1 MFETYFLRQKTQD
14 IGGKKFFKKMSKK
27 CLTNYLKYSL
37 IGEHRCSRGADKSGG
52 FKVK

>member
-1 MFETYFLRQKTQD
+1 MFEVKFLRQKTQD
-14 IGGKKFFKKMSKK
+14 IGGKKIFKKMLKK

-37 IGEHRCSRGADKSGG
+37 IGEHRCSRGADKSEG